1 MNRGATLGI
10 RRTPTGVEREGCEAL
25 GAGTTVV
32 GVASSR
38 PSAAPSLRYGPAG
51 DPTPT
56 TVGTAYMAESK
67 LPARN

>member
-1 MNRGATLGI
+1 MNRGAVRHSAHAD
-10 RRTPTGVEREGCEAL
+10 RRRARGCEAL

-38 PSAAPSLRYGPAG
+38 ASAAPSLRYGPPG

-56 TVGTAYMAESK
+56 TVGTAYMAESTF
-67 LPARN
+67 PARN

>member
-32 GVASSR
+32 G
-38 PSAAPSLRYGPAG
+38 
-51 DPTPT
+51 
-56 TVGTAYMAESK
+56 TAYMAESK